1 MNTGNRRSYIPNIDQ
16 LVEQTPL
23 DLVLQH
29 YGLPLSKSN
38 AREYRMNCVFNE
50 ACSDSQ
56 YGNLSVE
63 LDVANQI
70 FCHRCSV
77 RGNLLTLIHGLET
90 RQPPTGGKLRGQEF
104 KHAAETLRKING
116 IVDSSVPSSRAKS
129 TQQRTRETTPTSDEL
144 PSTTKQTTP
153 SFNINV
159 PLHRHE
165 KEAARTMADLYNDM
179 VTEQSN
185 MAPKAAEYVQKRI
198 AWFTPELMSKWNV
211 GWVPGRSLFRK
222 HYFVYAH
229 RNTRGDIVTY
239 SGRDLN
245 YETKREKWELNGKPN
260 GEKPYKHRFVSGYK
274 RGVELYGGHISRLE
288 EPAMKK
294 SLEQHGLVV
303 VEGMNNVIRL
313 DALGVCAVGVCSNK
327 ATNQQVD
334 MMAKFAQQVGNNRI
348 MLLPD
353 CDIEGEEGFQP
364 LLWKLAERVVD
375 VRLGMSSQMFDDKF
389 AGKQP
394 EDLTIENWQQI
405 INQNQ

>member
-1 MNTGNRRSYIPNIDQ
+1 MNTRNHRNYIPNIDQ

-29 YGLPLSKSN
+29 YGLPLSNAN

-70 FCHRCSV
+70 FCHSCSV

-104 KHAAETLRKING
+104 KHAAQTLRQING
-116 IVDSSVPSSRAKS
+116 VADSSIPSSPV
-129 TQQRTRETTPTSDEL
+129 T
-144 PSTTKQTTP
+144 TTKQRPPNIPPETDKLPDTAEKRTP

-165 KEAARTMADLYNDM
+165 KEAARAMADLYDGM
-179 VTEQSN
+179 VVDQSQ
-185 MAPKAAEYVQKRI
+185 MAPKAAGYVQQR
-198 AWFTPELMSKWNV
+198 ATWLTPELMNKWNV
-211 GWVPGRSLFRK
+211 GWLPGRSLFRK
-222 HYFVYAH
+222 HYFTYAH

-245 YETKREKWELNGKPN
+245 FEDKQTKWILDGKPD
-260 GEKPYKHRFVSGYK
+260 GKKPNKHRYVVGYK
-274 RGVELYGGHISRLE
+274 RGAELYGGHISRLE
-288 EPAMKK
+288 EPAIKE

-313 DALGVCAVGVCSNK
+313 DALGVCAIGVCSNK
-327 ATNQQVD
+327 ATHQQVD
-334 MMAKFAQQVGNNRI
+334 MMVKFAQQVGNNRI

-353 CDIEGEEGFQP
+353 CDPEGETGFQP
-364 LLWKLAERVVD
+364 LLWQLAERTTN
-375 VRLGMSSQMFDDKF
+375 VRLGMSSQMFNGQF

-394 EDLTIENWQQI
+394 EDLTAENWETI
-405 INQNQ
+405 VNQN